1 MSWYNASMQEIP
13 AIYED
18 GVLRPLEPLQLAEHQ
33 RVRVSI
39 ATEPCD
45 SEDVAAAQRRS
56 MEELDAELAGV
67 PDRSSDDGFSGADH
81 DKILYGDSR

>member
-1 MSWYNASMQEIP
+1 MQEIP
-13 AIYED
+13 AIYEN

-39 ATEPCD
+39 APEVSD
-45 SEDVAAAQRRS
+45 LEDVAAAQRHA

-67 PDRSSDDGFSGADH
+67 PDRSPDDGFSAADH
-81 DKILYGDSR
+81 DKLLYGDSR